1 MLKKVQS
8 CRQQLSGP
16 SIVYMKKHSYD
27 LAIRALIS
35 KEDGMFVAHALELDL
50 VAEGTTEEGALKEL
64 SDAIFAQLA
73 FAAQM
78 ENPDLINHP
87 APAEY
92 SLRWDKASRL
102 ALAGIVGS
110 EKAAN
115 IKTKAVCIAITEE
128 EQAAIRSKKGE
139 AFQRVPESALASS

>member
-1 MLKKVQS
+1 
-8 CRQQLSGP
+8 
-16 SIVYMKKHSYD
+16 MKQHSYD

-35 KEDGMFVAHALELDL
+35 KDDGIFAAHALELDL
-50 VAEGTTEEGALKEL
+50 VAEGTTEEEALKGL
-64 SDAIFAQLA
+64 SEAICAQLS

-92 SLRWDKASRL
+92 SLRWDKAARL
-102 ALAGIVGS
+102 ALAGIIGP

-115 IKTKAVCIAITEE
+115 IKTKAVCITIKEE
-128 EQAAIRSKKGE
+128 QQAAIRSKKGE
-139 AFQRVPESALASS
+139 AFQRIPESAFASS